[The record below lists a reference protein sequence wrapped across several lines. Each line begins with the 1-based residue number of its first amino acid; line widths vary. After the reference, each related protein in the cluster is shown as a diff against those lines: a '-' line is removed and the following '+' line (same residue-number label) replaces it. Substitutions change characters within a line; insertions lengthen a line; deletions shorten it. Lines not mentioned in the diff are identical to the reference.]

1 MTDIFIS
8 YAREDRERVQALVA
22 ALEHSGFS
30 VWWDREIA
38 AGRDFR
44 AVIDQQLRAASL
56 SSGPLT
62 PTRRNGCA
70 MRPMTAEGAAF

>member
-8 YAREDRERVQALVA
+8 YAKEDRERVRSLVA
-22 ALEHSGFS
+22 VFENHGFS

-44 AVIDQQLRAASL
+44 AVID
-56 SSGPLT
+56 
-62 PTRRNGCA
+62 
-70 MRPMTAEGAAF
+70 